1 MRPSSAELG
10 VSVHSMNPDDF
21 AAQQLVEKIIAAF
34 PDDVAW
40 VNARMQSQGFEPNE
54 APYIWVEQFSQ
65 RTTDTLK
72 ARDNAKAEL
81 HLKLMSNLLLTADVP
96 TAKCID
102 VAYVES
108 LMWDMED
115 EEKKQG
121 WLLIPQNLRDLY
133 IETWGSRPFMGKS
146 NVR

>member
-1 MRPSSAELG
+1 
-10 VSVHSMNPDDF
+10 MNPDDL

-34 PDDVAW
+34 PDDAAW
-40 VNARMQSQGFEPNE
+40 VNARMQSQGFEPKE

-65 RTTDTLK
+65 RTTDALK

-81 HLKLMSNLLLTADVP
+81 HLKLMSNLFLTADVAS
-96 TAKCID
+96 AKCID

-108 LMWDMED
+108 LMWDMKD

-121 WLLIPQNLRDLY
+121 WLLIPQNLRNLY
-133 IETWGSRPFMGKS
+133 IEMWGNKPFMGES